1 MTMRKSAG
9 EIAEWLRQQVTAAGA
24 RGLVVGL
31 SGGID
36 SAVVVRLCQMATP
49 GQVAGVIMPCHS
61 DPQDEADA
69 RLVADHFGIPTIR
82 VDLEEPYDR
91 LIAAARNALRTLA
104 ADMWPAAAG
113 SADIKSRVPVAN
125 VKPRL
130 RMASLYFVA
139 NSLNYLV
146 AGTGNRAE
154 LTIGYFTKY
163 GDGGVDVL
171 PIGDLLKSEVRAL
184 ARELGVP
191 QPILDKAPSAG
202 LWLGQTDEEEMGF
215 TYAELERYLTGGP
228 EAVAPALALRLERMI
243 RATDHKRTMAPTP
256 SEGNR
261 PLTETVPQQGRVR

>member
-1 MTMRKSAG
+1 MSTTTAQ
-9 EIAEWLRQQVTAAGA
+9 IAEWLRQRVNSAGA
-24 RGLVVGL
+24 RGFVVGL

-36 SAVVVRLCQMATP
+36 SAVVVRLCQMAVP

-61 DPQDEADA
+61 DPRDEADA
-69 RLVADHFGIPTIR
+69 RLVAEHFGLPVVR
-82 VDLEEPYDR
+82 VDLGDPYDR
-91 LIAAARNALRTLA
+91 LIGAVRDGVRSLP
-104 ADMWPAAAG
+104 ADMWPETPG
-113 SADIKSRVPVAN
+113 GGDLKSRVPVAN

-130 RMASLYFVA
+130 RMATLYFVA

-171 PIGDLLKSEVRAL
+171 PIGDLLKSDVRSF

-191 QPILDKAPSAG
+191 QPVIDKAPSAG

-228 EAVAPALALRLERMI
+228 ESVAPALALRLERMI
-243 RATDHKRTMAPTP
+243 RATEHKRELAPTP
-256 SEGNR
+256 GQK
-261 PLTETVPQQGRVR
+261 P